1 MTINDT
7 RRSEPPR
14 QHSWLGRVGRVLR
27 RGLLALGLMALGA
40 LGAILVLRFE
50 KDTLQ
55 HPVGA
60 PSSPPALETP
70 AMPAPTAGPTI
81 EPASEVEVMLSP
93 EAVVQ
98 AGIKTAEVTVVE
110 SDTSVQVPGTVT
122 ANAYREVKVFPI
134 VGGIVTKLHAELGT
148 AVKRGAPL
156 ATLFSA
162 GLADVQTKYLSA
174 KAMVEAAHQRLKRT
188 LQLAEIGAAS
198 RQELEEASAVHTG
211 HATEA
216 EAARERLF
224 LLGFSRKQVEAMKS
238 TSHVISHVVV
248 PSPMDGIITER
259 SANPGQVVAQG
270 EALFVVTDLSEV
282 WALGDLYEE
291 DFRHVQVGSEAALT
305 TLAYPG
311 LVLGGRVTYIDPRVD
326 LQTRTAKVRAEVANP
341 QGRLRLGMYVTMT
354 FAPRSQERVVVV
366 PRAAVQT
373 MGGRQVVFTA
383 VPDEEGKFI
392 QRSVELGPLAG
403 ELYPVLKGLQP
414 GEVVVT
420 EGSFFLRAESL
431 RNAPGS

>member
-1 MTINDT
+1 
-7 RRSEPPR
+7 
-14 QHSWLGRVGRVLR
+14 
-27 RGLLALGLMALGA
+27 
-40 LGAILVLRFE
+40 
-50 KDTLQ
+50 
-55 HPVGA
+55 
-60 PSSPPALETP
+60 
-70 AMPAPTAGPTI
+70 
-81 EPASEVEVMLSP
+81 
-93 EAVVQ
+93 
-98 AGIKTAEVTVVE
+98 
-110 SDTSVQVPGTVT
+110 
-122 ANAYREVKVFPI
+122 
-134 VGGIVTKLHAELGT
+134 
-148 AVKRGAPL
+148 
-156 ATLFSA
+156 
-162 GLADVQTKYLSA
+162 
-174 KAMVEAAHQRLKRT
+174 
-188 LQLAEIGAAS
+188 
-198 RQELEEASAVHTG
+198 
-211 HATEA
+211 
-216 EAARERLF
+216 
-224 LLGFSRKQVEAMKS
+224 VEAMKS

-383 VPDEEGKFI
+383 VLDEEGKFI